1 MGRGTGYDARVS
13 NGYAIR
19 PFREGD
25 LSRLQEITA
34 DTFGPVSIDRN
45 MEQRLGPFGRGD
57 WSTRKAA
64 AIADDCAAQP
74 EGVFVAEDPDGRVVG
89 YVTTRLSPVSRIGWI
104 PNLAVDPDHQGHG
117 LGRALLLHAL
127 DHFRRSGMQI
137 AKIET
142 LDQNP
147 VGQALYPSLGFKE
160 VARQIHYA
168 MRLDQ

>member
-1 MGRGTGYDARVS
+1 MSDGI
-13 NGYAIR
+13 AIR
-19 PFREGD
+19 PFRPED
-25 LSRLQEITA
+25 LSRLQDITA
-34 DTFGPVSIDRN
+34 RTFGPVSIDRN

-57 WSTRKAA
+57 WSTRKVA

-74 EGVFVAEDPDGRVVG
+74 DGVFVAETAAGEVVG
-89 YVTTRLSPVSRIGWI
+89 YVTTRLNAVSRIGWI
-104 PNLAVDPDHQGHG
+104 PNLAVDPGHQGKG
-117 LGRALLLHAL
+117 LGRSLLLHAL
-127 DHFRRSGMQI
+127 DHFRRGGMEV

-168 MRLDQ
+168 MRLDRG